1 MRTSRP
7 GPPVIS
13 APAALEFL
21 TRAGMVLAGSLNY
34 EQTLAHV
41 VDLVVPEIAD
51 WCGVYIPD
59 TGEGDEREITSRLA
73 DPELERMLIE
83 IRRRRRDGG
92 DGSESLR
99 VLRTGQSI
107 LATDVAGLPAGA
119 RDPGRRAGVQRLGA
133 RSYMIVP
140 LRARGRGIGA
150 LTLLSTREGRH
161 YGEQDLAFAETL
173 GERFALAIDNA
184 RLYDQAERSLGLLDT
199 LFATAPVGLAFLDVE
214 QRYVR
219 VNPALAALNGR
230 PVEDHVDRRVLDVPG
245 RIGPEL
251 AALHREGID
260 SGGPGAGGAAARG
273 QRRGRAVPGSR
284 GQRHARRGRDPPL
297 DRLVHAR
304 ARPRRARH

>member
-7 GPPVIS
+7 GPPVVS

-51 WCGVYIPD
+51 WCGVYLPD
-59 TGEGDEREITSRLA
+59 AGDGEEREITSRHA
-73 DPELERMLIE
+73 DAELEAMIVD

-92 DGSESLR
+92 GGSESLR
-99 VLRTGQSI
+99 VLRTGESI
-107 LATDVAGLPAGA
+107 LVTDVS
-119 RDPGRRAGVQRLGA
+119 GRSDSDLDERHRAGGERLA
-133 RSYMIVP
+133 PRSYMIVP
-140 LRARGRGIGA
+140 LRARGRVIGA

-161 YGEQDLAFAETL
+161 YGEQDLGFAETL

-184 RLYDQAERSLGLLDT
+184 RLYETAERSLGLLDT

-219 VNPALAALNGR
+219 INPALAAMNDAA
-230 PVEDHVDRRVLDVPG
+230 VEDHLDRIVGDVPG
-245 RIGPEL
+245 PIGPDL
-251 AALHREGID
+251 AALHREALETGE
-260 SGGPGAGGAAARG
+260 A
-273 QRRGRAVPGSR
+273 Q
-284 GQRHARRGRDPPL
+284 L
-297 DRLVHAR
+297 DREGSGIRTSGEVRHWIASATPVHGLDDQVI
-304 ARPRRARH
+304 